1 MLCLGTILKIS
12 RIISH
17 KTSDIGVLNLYLLE
31 FDNLG
36 RFNKKRDK
44 EALIEVEKHLNE
56 VIRQLEAGEWHFP
69 KDIHS

>member
-1 MLCLGTILKIS
+1 M
-12 RIISH
+12 
-17 KTSDIGVLNLYLLE
+17 LNLYLLE

-56 VIRQLEAGEWHFP
+56 VIRQLEAGEWHFS

>member
-1 MLCLGTILKIS
+1 M
-12 RIISH
+12 
-17 KTSDIGVLNLYLLE
+17 LNLYLLE